1 MTARMEIKYIECLL
15 LIRVDSLF
23 MVTVEREP
31 GGISFLWRRPWKTV
45 GTERK
50 SGVMLLLSLVPLLV
64 FAERERAAKENDIP
78 PGSRSTV
85 TGFLFIV

>member
-1 MTARMEIKYIECLL
+1 MTVTRMTARMEIKYIECLL

-45 GTERK
+45 GT
-50 SGVMLLLSLVPLLV
+50 
-64 FAERERAAKENDIP
+64 
-78 PGSRSTV
+78 
-85 TGFLFIV
+85 

>member
-45 GTERK
+45 GTGF
-50 SGVMLLLSLVPLLV
+50 SHT
-64 FAERERAAKENDIP
+64 AA
-78 PGSRSTV
+78 GWFCGRGYTV
-85 TGFLFIV
+85 YRG

>member
-1 MTARMEIKYIECLL
+1 MTVTRMTARMEIKYIECLL

-23 MVTVEREP
+23 MVTVERE
-31 GGISFLWRRPWKTV
+31 
-45 GTERK
+45 
-50 SGVMLLLSLVPLLV
+50 
-64 FAERERAAKENDIP
+64 RAAKENDIP